1 MGRRVGMAA
10 AALSL
15 LAAGAAQ
22 AQGPPER
29 LVMKPYPGAPWT
41 RITDQSTRGGAWNH
55 EAIPPGQSEDSFTQ
69 ILTDQGFPDLAQTD
83 PGDYLRQ
90 RWATI
95 RLACES
101 VRVNGPTL
109 RTEGG
114 ARVAY
119 GQLYCGQQKGQDYGV
134 HIFFKVIS
142 GDAALY
148 AITMDVHTPASSE
161 GGVMSFPA
169 GHEDDMQALLK
180 TEAAADAYVANSVYV
195 CGGHSTDPRCGK

>member
-1 MGRRVGMAA
+1 MQRAIGAA
-10 AALSL
+10 AMALVM
-15 LAAGAAQ
+15 AGAAQ
-22 AQGPPER
+22 AQTPPER

-41 RITDQSTRGGAWNH
+41 RITDQTTRGGAWNH
-55 EAIPPGQSEDSFTQ
+55 EAVPPGQSADDFTQ

-83 PGDYLRQ
+83 PAVFLKQ
-90 RWATI
+90 RWAQIT
-95 RLACES
+95 LACDS

-142 GDAALY
+142 GDAGLY
-148 AITMDVHTPASSE
+148 AISLDVHTPASAE
-161 GGVMSFPA
+161 GGVLSFPA
-169 GHEDDMQALLK
+169 GHEGDMQALLK
-180 TEAAADAYVANSVYV
+180 TEAAADSYVANSIYL
-195 CGGHSTDPRCGK
+195 CGGRSADPRCGK